1 VPSEILSNKPTKYA
15 RKQERALPYKSEHI
29 RLRGLQDRRRKL
41 TDDQKEE
48 IKYLYSTGSWS
59 LNKLGIRFGVSK
71 KTILLLVNQDS
82 ADRAQEYRK
91 ENWREFQKIKEE
103 RTRATREHRRYK
115 QSLYLKGEL
124 REE

>member
-1 VPSEILSNKPTKYA
+1 M
-15 RKQERALPYKSEHI
+15 PYKSEHI